1 MTQSEQKRVLAAY
14 VAGLRSLCAE
24 VSAAT
29 LALSRNDLSDFEAR
43 LEAQLSLSQ
52 QLTGV
57 TLPPETPASEP
68 DAGND
73 SEQIAISDLRVELR
87 RAQEEL
93 ANQTRVF
100 DSLVKRSAMTAS
112 WLSLLCQSCNEGY
125 GKNARNSRVSCE
137 V

>member
-43 LEAQLSLSQ
+43 LEAQQSLSQ

-57 TLPPETPASEP
+57 NLPPETPASEN
-68 DAGND
+68 DASGD
-73 SEQIAISDLRVELR
+73 SEQTEISDLRVELR

-93 ANQTRVF
+93 ADQTRIF
-100 DSLVKRSAMTAS
+100 ASLLQRSALTVS